1 MGAATLDEG
10 DTVLLIWKL
19 DELVERDAA
28 RCDMKPAEMI
38 PAVEYD
44 FAKWRDIPRETTRA
58 VLEDYLKNPEKYEG
72 MLKRRESGR
81 PPTYW
86 GEPHDPVTPADL
98 DAATDALIAAHRA
111 VTEAREAE
119 RKQRP
124 AAPPTAAAAAR
135 ADAVR

>member
-19 DELVERDAA
+19 DELVEKDAA
-28 RCDMKPAEMI
+28 WRGTKPAEMI
-38 PAVEYD
+38 PAVEYT
-44 FAKWRDIPRETTRA
+44 FAKWRDIPPETTRA

-119 RKQRP
+119 RMQRL
-124 AAPPTAAAAAR
+124 AASPPPPAAAR
-135 ADAVR
+135 ADAAR

>member
-1 MGAATLDEG
+1 MGAAKLDEG

-19 DELVERDAA
+19 EELVEEDAA
-28 RCDMKPAEMI
+28 RCDMTPAEMI

-72 MLKRRESGR
+72 MLKRREGGR
-81 PPTYW
+81 FPTHR

-98 DAATDALIAAHRA
+98 MAGAVELAAAHRA

-119 RKQRP
+119 RKRGP
-124 AAPPTAAAAAR
+124 AAPPTAAAVAR